1 MKVFL
6 QLKGPL
12 KKYGNDSDTLE
23 LEFDRTILTVREIAE
38 QLGIPTSSV
47 SFIQVNG
54 SKSSLD
60 ESLKGGELI
69 VFNPRVAGG

>member
-1 MKVFL
+1 MKVVL

-23 LEFDRTILTVREIAE
+23 LEFDSTILTVREIAE

-60 ESLKGGELI
+60 EPLKGGEFI
-69 VFNPRVAGG
+69 VLNPRVAGG